1 MVGIIL
7 KNFFISSQQTI
18 QLPPSN
24 AHRLCAPNVA
34 NEKKSV
40 LFRRI
45 PNADCHIY
53 HRLDNSVFLPS
64 SLQLGGSS
72 QFRI

>member
-7 KNFFISSQQTI
+7 KKLFISSQQTI

-24 AHRLCAPNVA
+24 AHRLYAPNVA

-40 LFRRI
+40 LFRRYPTQI
-45 PNADCHIY
+45 VIIY
-53 HRLDNSVFLPS
+53 HRLDNFCLSPT
-64 SLQLGGSS
+64 
-72 QFRI
+72 